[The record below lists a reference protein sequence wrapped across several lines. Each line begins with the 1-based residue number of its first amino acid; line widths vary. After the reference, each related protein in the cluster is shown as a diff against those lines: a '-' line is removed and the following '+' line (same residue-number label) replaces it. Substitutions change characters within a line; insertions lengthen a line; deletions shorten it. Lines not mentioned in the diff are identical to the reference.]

1 MFCSARDP
9 DRGWRQRGSESLSWA
24 MPAWARLLA
33 GLAVAASAA
42 PPTASVP
49 SDEAIMGHLNE
60 TITWYRQQMT
70 QVQLA
75 NGPADLVFASVARQS
90 ARQILQLA
98 FAFARA
104 EAPLV
109 PDQGL
114 DKTPASPS
122 GPATALARTTSEM
135 ERAQAAV
142 ESIEHQLGQA
152 AGRSRKLLQSQ
163 LAEAKSELQLAQARH
178 DTIAGFATFMS
189 QVGSEAGGGGLLSR
203 IEELQRSVPEAAGE
217 DSGTPQM
224 TGPAKDGGAAG
235 RPAPSGLLALT
246 SDLLSFESEPV
257 APGRRNRTHR
267 GPPRFGREGACT
279 AP

>member
-1 MFCSARDP
+1 
-9 DRGWRQRGSESLSWA
+9 
-24 MPAWARLLA
+24 
-33 GLAVAASAA
+33 
-42 PPTASVP
+42 
-49 SDEAIMGHLNE
+49 
-60 TITWYRQQMT
+60 
-70 QVQLA
+70 
-75 NGPADLVFASVARQS
+75 
-90 ARQILQLA
+90 
-98 FAFARA
+98 
-104 EAPLV
+104 
-109 PDQGL
+109 
-114 DKTPASPS
+114 
-122 GPATALARTTSEM
+122 M